1 MAVFIIFFF
10 LRIHNQLLKKFD
22 SELYHRLQVL
32 DIPPQ
37 IYGLRWIRVLFA
49 REFTLPNTFKV
60 WDAIFADSSTLRL
73 TDYIFVAMLCF
84 YRDKCEWGSHSHS
97 LSSHHPAPC
106 PSW

>member
-1 MAVFIIFFF
+1 M
-10 LRIHNQLLKKFD
+10 
-22 SELYHRLQVL
+22 L

-84 YRDKCEWGSHSHS
+84 YRDKCEWGGRPPVGFLAA
-97 LSSHHPAPC
+97 LSGPLHVPLLIKHPVLTAALGVLRALPGC
-106 PSW
+106 TRRSFE